1 MAAREEGRA
10 RIFAGVD
17 EAGLGPL
24 LGPMTIGFSAFRAPS
39 GATNLWK
46 TLSKVVTSH
55 PAKDRGRFVVA
66 DSKVVFTRNPRGE
79 KRLERTA
86 LGFLALLDP
95 ERRPPRD
102 ARRLVWDLPGELACP
117 SAGPRHPWY
126 AELPRRLPRHQ
137 EAGSLELA
145 IERLAREM
153 SAREVELL
161 DAGVRVVPEAELN
174 RSFARTCNK
183 SVTVWQVTEP
193 ILRRVWERFGAQGVH
208 MVADRQG
215 GRFHYHPLL
224 EAAFPEATV
233 ELVRER
239 PSLSEYTLSGR
250 GRDPR
255 RMRLAFAERA
265 ERRSFAVALGS
276 CIAKYARETCM
287 AAFNAYFAGFDPD
300 LKPTA
305 GYRNDGW
312 RWLEDA
318 SEIVARID
326 RKMLV
331 RER

>member
-1 MAAREEGRA
+1 
-10 RIFAGVD
+10 
-17 EAGLGPL
+17 
-24 LGPMTIGFSAFRAPS
+24 
-39 GATNLWK
+39 
-46 TLSKVVTSH
+46 
-55 PAKDRGRFVVA
+55 
-66 DSKVVFTRNPRGE
+66 
-79 KRLERTA
+79 
-86 LGFLALLDP
+86 
-95 ERRPPRD
+95 
-102 ARRLVWDLPGELACP
+102 
-117 SAGPRHPWY
+117 
-126 AELPRRLPRHQ
+126 
-137 EAGSLELA
+137 
-145 IERLAREM
+145 M

-331 RER
+331 RERCRAAAAMPASRSGTRKGQCARNESTSAWKRAGSSRFGW